1 MNSVLNSS
9 LKTLGKSPQNKVVAF
24 KSSSLLLSSLFKSV
38 KCLSSASSDLLPALC
53 REREGCGGEEGEAV
67 TEEESQTGDQR
78 RQDGEQ
84 SPGESS
90 PAAFKPLLYE
100 ECGKKNLHLCVPHSS
115 AFEMYISYLGTSKPL
130 CIAPCCMLGRHH
142 YFNGLTE

>member
-1 MNSVLNSS
+1 MLVLKLRESAHKMKLLHSS
-9 LKTLGKSPQNKVVAF
+9 PP
-24 KSSSLLLSSLFKSV
+24 LLSSPLPSPLLSFLFKSV

-100 ECGKKNLHLCVPHSS
+100 ERWGEKKSSSLCPT
-115 AFEMYISYLGTSKPL
+115 FF
-130 CIAPCCMLGRHH
+130 C
-142 YFNGLTE
+142 F